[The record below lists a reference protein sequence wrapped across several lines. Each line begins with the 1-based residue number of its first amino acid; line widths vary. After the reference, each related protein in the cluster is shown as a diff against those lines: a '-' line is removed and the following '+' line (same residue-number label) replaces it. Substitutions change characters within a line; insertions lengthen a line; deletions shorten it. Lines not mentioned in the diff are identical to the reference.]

1 MGQPHRRG
9 STGKG
14 EEDVQVGRFYLFN
27 RGGILVVRLCV
38 AVCVVR
44 FDEGKSGRSEK
55 PIHSFETEL
64 HGYWMKMGEGFFGD
78 SNVTMFIT
86 GK

>member
-27 RGGILVVRLCV
+27 REESWWF
-38 AVCVVR
+38 VCALLFVR

>member
-38 AVCVVR
+38 AVCVVC
-44 FDEGKSGRSEK
+44 S
-55 PIHSFETEL
+55 L
-64 HGYWMKMGEGFFGD
+64 
-78 SNVTMFIT
+78 
-86 GK
+86 